1 MGKRSMWLLGSLL
14 AALILLAWW
23 RSAGSGPGAR
33 AQASIETDPAR
44 QQLQRFWR
52 SFDRATELRTQGDW
66 AGAAQL
72 YQEALRLRPE
82 HEESLYYLGN
92 CRFEQGDY
100 ARAAEL
106 YRQLVQINPDSN
118 RGHSQLGVVLSSPWP
133 GAPLNLE
140 EAEQAFRRCVELYP
154 EESGAFVRLGRVAL
168 ARGRLQEAQR
178 AFDQAAGFGSPE
190 AVFWAGFV
198 RFQRGEYRQAA
209 EYFQR
214 VLEQQSRERR
224 MSQQG
229 AVSEG
234 DTVSSNPPAKTDA
247 QPPGKGPAHL
257 HSAAIRS
264 RIFLYWC
271 SRRLGGYPVGIP
283 DEFKLQPP
291 ALAASSDWEVKAAS
305 GLDVRGLGRGAW
317 ADFDGD
323 GDPDLAV
330 TVAGRGV
337 ALYRNQGGTLDAQA
351 ALQSDSPENAWDLAW
366 GDYDRDGLPDLYVAS
381 PGFTGT
387 GRNLLL
393 HNEGPK
399 MGKVTFREATSSSG
413 LEGERATARA
423 LFLDLDGDGW
433 LDLVEAG
440 NAQPPLPA
448 LRLYCNRSGKGFEI
462 CNSKAGIGFDGNA
475 VDVASGDYD
484 GDGDLDLLVL
494 RWKHP
499 LILYRNQGGGR
510 FSDATLEA
518 GLEGVGGDGFG
529 GLFFDSDRDGRLDLL
544 ITEFA
549 SYQDALQDLFSG
561 ASAGTTSLRLF
572 RNRNGQEFEEVSRQ
586 AGLSSAH
593 GVMQVAAADLNQDGW
608 QDLVLSN
615 GGPALWRLEPGLV
628 LLSRQGIFQKAA
640 YLPSLDRPVNAPGVA
655 IADLDGDGRPEV
667 YLAEVGIFRLD

>member
-1 MGKRSMWLLGSLL
+1 MGKRSLWLVGSLL

-23 RSAGSGPGAR
+23 RSTGTGTGAD

-44 QQLQRFWR
+44 LQLLRFWR
-52 SFDRATELRTQGDW
+52 SFDRATELRTRGDW

-72 YQEALRLRPE
+72 YQETLRLRPE

-118 RGHSQLGVVLSSPWP
+118 RGQSQLGVVLSSPWP

-168 ARGRLQEAQR
+168 AQGRLQEAQK

-224 MSQQG
+224 MAQQG

-234 DTVSSNPPAKTDA
+234 DTVSSNPSAKTDA

-257 HSAAIRS
+257 HSAATRS
-264 RIFLYWC
+264 RVFLYWC
-271 SRRLGGYPVGIP
+271 SRRLGEYPAGIP

-291 ALAASSDWEVKAAS
+291 ALAGSSDWEVTAAS

-317 ADFDGD
+317 ADYDGD

-337 ALYRNQGGTLDAQA
+337 ALYRNQGGALQAQA
-351 ALQSDSPENAWDLAW
+351 AWQSDGPENAWDLAW
-366 GDYDRDGLPDLYVAS
+366 GDYDRDGFPDLYVAS

-399 MGKVTFREATSSSG
+399 MGTVTFRDATPSSG

-440 NAQPPLPA
+440 NAQPTGPA
-448 LRLYCNRSGKGFEI
+448 LRLYCNRSGVEFEI
-462 CNSKAGIGFDGNA
+462 CNAKAGIRFEGHA

-494 RWKHP
+494 RWKLP

-510 FSDATLEA
+510 FTDSTLEA
-518 GLEGVGGDGFG
+518 GLEGVGGDGFA
-529 GLFFDSDRDGRLDLL
+529 GLFFDYDRDGRLDLL
-544 ITEFA
+544 ITEHAF
-549 SYQDALQDLFSG
+549 YQNVLQDLFSG
-561 ASAGTTSLRLF
+561 GSAGTTSLRLF

-608 QDLVLSN
+608 DDLIVANGSPDLS
-615 GGPALWRLEPGLV
+615 RLEPS
-628 LLSRQGIFQKAA
+628 LLLLNQRGRFKLSG
-640 YLPSLDRPVNAPGVA
+640 YLPAFGRPANASGVA
-655 IADLDGDGRPEV
+655 VADIHNDGRPQV
-667 YLAEVGIFRLD
+667 YLAGAGFFQLR